1 MAGKQVRCL
10 CCPAAVRGARP
21 KQELG
26 KINCADSANWTHRP
40 FFDRSVATGKPG
52 RPEPRGEP
60 SQKIRHGGCV
70 LLAKDERDGCNIRA
84 FLRDGWSRSIPQ
96 GNGRYFFGYLRDCCG
111 KGNLAFPSGEGGARS
126 ATDEVIGCNG
136 SCRSYVEEPH
146 PPLTRSPLPR
156 EEGKKNGIS
165 ETKLHIPAAKD
176 EGTA

>member
-1 MAGKQVRCL
+1 M
-10 CCPAAVRGARP
+10 
-21 KQELG
+21 
-26 KINCADSANWTHRP
+26 HRSV
-40 FFDRSVATGKPG
+40 FNRSVATGKPG

-84 FLRDGWSRSIPQ
+84 IFARRMVPLDSARERAEFFWIFVRLLR
-96 GNGRYFFGYLRDCCG
+96 

-126 ATDEVIGCNG
+126 ATDEVIGCDG

-146 PPLTRSPLPR
+146 PPLTRSPLPIG
-156 EEGKKNGIS
+156 EGKKNGIS
-165 ETKLHIPAAKD
+165 ETTLHIPAAKD

>member
-1 MAGKQVRCL
+1 MAGKQVRRL

-26 KINCADSANWTHRP
+26 RIDCADSASWTHRL

-84 FLRDGWSRSIPQ
+84 FLARRMVPLDSARE
-96 GNGRYFFGYLRDCCG
+96 RAEFFWIFARLVRELPPALRAKKYATG
-111 KGNLAFPSGEGGARS
+111 IFLLREGG
-126 ATDEVIGCNG
+126 VIVPLQEGDVSEADRG
-136 SCRSYVEEPH
+136 SF
-146 PPLTRSPLPR
+146 
-156 EEGKKNGIS
+156 G
-165 ETKLHIPAAKD
+165 IPAIPNKTSCSSR
-176 EGTA
+176 EG